1 MCFGSAANIRNLP
14 RSAAKLYAFV
24 DMIEA
29 LRTSELPLDV
39 LYDQLL
45 DKSRYIAML
54 QEKDTPGKR
63 VPHREYSELKSNIL
77 GYMKENG
84 EQASLAGFLDE
95 IALYTDTDQLD
106 GDADCAVLMTIH
118 SAKGLEFPTVFLV
131 VRRRG
136 IFPGA
141 RSIGEPEE
149 IEEERRPVL
158 RGHDACE
165 EKVIHNRS
173 QAAHAVWQDA
183 ANRISRFVEEIPEEN
198 LEKTADAAPR
208 YASGGAGAGAFPGR
222 RNHPPRPAAK
232 RTLSFGTP
240 NGQAGKA
247 SVTFEKGERVAHKSF
262 GEGTVLNVSPMGGD
276 ALLEMLL
283 TRSEPSG

>member
-1 MCFGSAANIRNLP
+1 M
-14 RSAAKLYAFV
+14 
-24 DMIEA
+24 
-29 LRTSELPLDV
+29 PLDV

-54 QEKDTPGKR
+54 QEKDTPENASR
-63 VPHREYSELKSNIL
+63 IENIQELKSNIL

-95 IALYTDTDQLD
+95 IACVYDTDQLD

-131 VRRRG
+131 GAEEG

-149 IEEERRPVL
+149 IEEERRLCYVAMTRAKKKL
-158 RGHDACE
+158 Y
-165 EKVIHNRS
+165 IT
-173 QAAHAVWQDA
+173 AARQRMLFGRTS

-232 RTLSFGTP
+232 RTLSFGT
-240 NGQAGKA
+240 ARTD
-247 SVTFEKGERVAHKSF
+247 SWKSI
-262 GEGTVLNVSPMGGD
+262 
-276 ALLEMLL
+276 
-283 TRSEPSG
+283 RHI